1 MEDKTMTLVSIL
13 LFVLAGIFIFGLA
26 PIFISRRGLG
36 RAVCPRCQ
44 RPADCFFDPQHGI
57 YRLSC
62 ACGHQEK
69 VTSLDDHCPFC
80 HRKHRH

>member
-1 MEDKTMTLVSIL
+1 MPVIVEISLIVTVG
-13 LFVLAGIFIFGLA
+13 VCIFIVA
-26 PIFISRRGLG
+26 PSIISRRRE
-36 RAVCPRCQ
+36 RAICPKCQ

-69 VTSLDDHCPFC
+69 VASLDDRCPFC